1 MVIVLKIRKATPDDS
16 GQISKLLCELTAKFI
31 AKEFSAYGR
40 QLLLDAMKPDVIAKN
55 IQSGYRYHIAEID
68 GQLVGVVAVRDNS
81 HLFHFFVAEQYQ
93 RQGIAKQLWNTAMRV
108 CDEEGNP
115 GEYTVNSS
123 RYALDVYKALGFVT
137 DAAVQQKNGVVYY
150 PMKLSLIQSA

>member
-1 MVIVLKIRKATPDDS
+1 MEIRKATPDDS
-16 GQISKLLCELTAKFI
+16 GQISKLLCELTAKFV

-40 QLLLDAMKPDVIAKN
+40 QLLLDSMKPDVIAKN

-93 RQGIAKQLWNTAMRV
+93 RRGIAKQLWNTAMRV
-108 CDEEGNP
+108 CVDEGNP

-123 RYALDVYKALGFVT
+123 RYALDVYKTLGFVT
-137 DAAVQQKNGVVYY
+137 DTTAQEKDGVVFY
-150 PMKLSLIQSA
+150 PMKLSLIRTA

>member
-1 MVIVLKIRKATPDDS
+1 MLKIRTAKPDDS
-16 GQISKLLCELTAKFI
+16 GRISKLLCELTAKFV
-31 AKEFSAYGR
+31 ANEFSAYGR
-40 QLLLDAMKPDVIAKN
+40 HLLLDSMKPDMITKN
-55 IQSGYRYHIAEID
+55 IQSGFRYHLAEFD
-68 GQLVGVVAVRDNS
+68 DQLVGVVAVRDNS

-108 CDEEGNP
+108 CIDEGNP

-137 DAAVQQKNGVVYY
+137 GAAAQEKDGVVFY
-150 PMKLSLIQSA
+150 PMKLSLIQTT